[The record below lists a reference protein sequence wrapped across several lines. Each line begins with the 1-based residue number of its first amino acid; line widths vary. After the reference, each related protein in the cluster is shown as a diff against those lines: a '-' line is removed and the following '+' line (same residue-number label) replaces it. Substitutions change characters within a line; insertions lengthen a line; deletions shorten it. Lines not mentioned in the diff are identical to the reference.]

1 MEPAQ
6 SDLLDII
13 TGAPHFG
20 TKRAIGFLAIPSK
33 TAEIVTGE
41 NAMRK
46 FFVLILVLTG
56 FLLAGGATA
65 ADESAT
71 KEECVI
77 KCHEAAALIN
87 SKGLEE
93 AIKQIGNPKGPFV
106 WKDSYVFLM
115 NMDGK
120 MLAHPFQPELT
131 KQPHVLLMTDP
142 TDKALFVHFVNLAR
156 TVGHGWIEYMWPKPG
171 KSTPSKKLTYIY
183 RVPNQDVF
191 VGAGVYVG
199 GMVY

>member
-1 MEPAQ
+1 MKKTAIF
-6 SDLLDII
+6 LII
-13 TGAPHFG
+13 PVL
-20 TKRAIGFLAIPSK
+20 IGFLAGPSW
-33 TAEIVTGE
+33 AE
-41 NAMRK
+41 NS
-46 FFVLILVLTG
+46 LQ
-56 FLLAGGATA
+56 
-65 ADESAT
+65 DQ
-71 KEECVI
+71 VI
-77 KCHEAAALIN
+77 TKCHEAAIYIRDNGIDA
-87 SKGLEE
+87 
-93 AIKQIGNPKGPFV
+93 AIKTISDKSGPFV
-106 WKDSYVFLM
+106 WKDSYVFLL